1 MNCGITSYLYD
12 DARVAAIP
20 LPVRRS
26 PAARP
31 GADQRV
37 AGARVGYTFLVHLYN
52 QSILPD

>member
-12 DARVAAIP
+12 GARVAAIP

-31 GADQRV
+31 GADQRI
-37 AGARVGYTFLVHLYN
+37 AGARVELTVMAGFRHASLR
-52 QSILPD
+52 